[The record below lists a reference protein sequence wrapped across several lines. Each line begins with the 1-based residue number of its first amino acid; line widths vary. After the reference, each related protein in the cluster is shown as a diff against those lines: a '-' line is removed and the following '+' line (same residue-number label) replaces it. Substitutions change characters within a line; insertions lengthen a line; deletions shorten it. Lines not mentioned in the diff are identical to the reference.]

1 MLLILSLFICE
12 VTQLSS
18 RSSSL
23 KTFFVR
29 GMHCQNCQLFVE
41 SKLEEVEVI
50 KRARASLKDS
60 SVEIEFL
67 GEAISVESI
76 NEILSGTGY
85 SVAESKSEKH
95 TGKAVKVLVAASL
108 AIVVFFTVE
117 KFAIGGLMN
126 VDSSSSL
133 LGFFLFGLVAGIS
146 SCAALVGGLVLSVS
160 KQWYSL
166 YSSEDSFLQKLQPH
180 LIFHAGRLVFYSF
193 FGFLLGLLGQ
203 SLKISLT
210 FSSILVIA
218 VSIVMLLM
226 ALQMLGIP
234 TVSLSIPPFLRKLL
248 AVDKSRRGRMMPF
261 ILGATTFFLPC
272 GFTITAQALALLSG
286 SPFHSSM
293 IMFFFALGTFFPLI
307 AIGASSLKFFS
318 MKTFSE
324 VFTKIAAVLIIFFVI
339 YNVNSQLNVLGLPSL
354 NNLTI
359 GTGEQVPFT
368 PDDSTTVLATASEK
382 EEEIVVNEA
391 SPKET
396 GEIIDIE
403 EMVGFQEVV
412 EEQPFVIVQSG
423 PEIQVIRTVAN
434 ATGYTPDYYQVKA
447 GVPVRWEIED
457 VGTSGCT
464 NAIISRNLFPQRVE
478 LTRGNTSVV
487 EFTPQLPGQYKFS
500 CWMGHYTG
508 IIEVVN

>member
-1 MLLILSLFICE
+1 QLSLK
-12 VTQLSS
+12 
-18 RSSSL
+18 SSSS

-41 SKLEEVEVI
+41 SKLEEVEGI

-67 GEAISVESI
+67 GEVISIESM

-85 SVAESKSEKH
+85 SVAEAKPERPA
-95 TGKAVKVLVAASL
+95 GRAVKVLIAASL
-108 AIVVFFTVE
+108 AIVVFFAVE
-117 KFAIGGLMN
+117 KFAIGGLIN

-133 LGFFLFGLVAGIS
+133 VGFFLFGLVAGIS
-146 SCAALVGGLVLSVS
+146 SCAALVGGLILSVS
-160 KQWYSL
+160 KHWYSL
-166 YSSEDSFLQKLQPH
+166 YGSEDSFLQKLQPH
-180 LIFHAGRLVFYSF
+180 LIFHAGRLVSYSL
-193 FGFLLGLLGQ
+193 FGFLLGWLGQ

-218 VSIVMLLM
+218 VSIVMFII
-226 ALQMLGIP
+226 ALQMLGIY
-234 TVSLSIPPFLRKLL
+234 TVSLSIPPFLRKALT
-248 AVDKSRRGRMMPF
+248 ADKSRRGRIMPF

-272 GFTITAQALALLSG
+272 GFTISAQALALLSG
-286 SPFHSSM
+286 SPLHSSM

-307 AIGASSLKFFS
+307 AIGASSIKFFA

-324 VFTKIAAVLIIFFVI
+324 VSTKIAAVLIMFFVI

-354 NNLTI
+354 NDLTI
-359 GTGEQVPFT
+359 GTGEQVSFT
-368 PDDSTTVLATASEK
+368 PDDSMTVLATVGEK
-382 EEEIVVNEA
+382 EEIIVNEA
-391 SPKET
+391 APKET
-396 GEIIDIE
+396 GENIDIE
-403 EMVGFQEVV
+403 EKVEIQEVV
-412 EEQPFVIVQSG
+412 EQPLAIVSSG
-423 PEIQVIRTVAN
+423 PEIQVIRTVAD
-434 ATGYTPDYYQVKA
+434 ARGYAPDYYQVKA

>member
-1 MLLILSLFICE
+1 M
-12 VTQLSS
+12 SS
-18 RSSSL
+18 KSSSS

-41 SKLEEVEVI
+41 SKLEEVEGI

-67 GEAISVESI
+67 GEVISIESI

-85 SVAESKSEKH
+85 SVAEAKSERP
-95 TGKAVKVLVAASL
+95 TGRAVKVLIAASL
-108 AIVVFFTVE
+108 AIVVFFAVE
-117 KFAIGGLMN
+117 KFAIGGLIN

-133 LGFFLFGLVAGIS
+133 VGFFLFGLVAGIS
-146 SCAALVGGLVLSVS
+146 SCAALVGGLILSVS
-160 KQWYSL
+160 KHWYSL
-166 YSSEDSFLQKLQPH
+166 YGSEDSFLQKLQPH
-180 LIFHAGRLVFYSF
+180 LIFHAGRLVFYSL
-193 FGFLLGLLGQ
+193 FGFLLGWLGQ

-218 VSIVMLLM
+218 VSIVMFII
-226 ALQMLGIP
+226 ALQMLGIHM
-234 TVSLSIPPFLRKLL
+234 VSLSIPPFLL
-248 AVDKSRRGRMMPF
+248 
-261 ILGATTFFLPC
+261 LPC
-272 GFTITAQALALLSG
+272 GFTISAQALALLSG
-286 SPFHSSM
+286 SPLHSSM

-307 AIGASSLKFFS
+307 AIGASSIKFFA

-324 VFTKIAAVLIIFFVI
+324 VFTKIAAVLIMFFVI

-354 NNLTI
+354 NDLTI
-359 GTGEQVPFT
+359 GTGEQVSFT
-368 PDDSTTVLATASEK
+368 PDDSMTVLATAGEK
-382 EEEIVVNEA
+382 EEIIVNEA
-391 SPKET
+391 APKET
-396 GEIIDIE
+396 GENIDIE
-403 EMVGFQEVV
+403 EKVEIQEVV
-412 EEQPFVIVQSG
+412 EQPLAIVSSG
-423 PEIQVIRTVAN
+423 PEIQVIRTVAD
-434 ATGYTPDYYQVKA
+434 ARGYAPDYYQVKA

-478 LTRGNTSVV
+478 LTRGDTSVV

>member
-1 MLLILSLFICE
+1 
-12 VTQLSS
+12 
-18 RSSSL
+18 
-23 KTFFVR
+23 
-29 GMHCQNCQLFVE
+29 
-41 SKLEEVEVI
+41 
-50 KRARASLKDS
+50 
-60 SVEIEFL
+60 
-67 GEAISVESI
+67 
-76 NEILSGTGY
+76 
-85 SVAESKSEKH
+85 
-95 TGKAVKVLVAASL
+95 
-108 AIVVFFTVE
+108 
-117 KFAIGGLMN
+117 
-126 VDSSSSL
+126 
-133 LGFFLFGLVAGIS
+133 
-146 SCAALVGGLVLSVS
+146 
-160 KQWYSL
+160 
-166 YSSEDSFLQKLQPH
+166 
-180 LIFHAGRLVFYSF
+180 
-193 FGFLLGLLGQ
+193 
-203 SLKISLT
+203 
-210 FSSILVIA
+210 
-218 VSIVMLLM
+218 
-226 ALQMLGIP
+226 
-234 TVSLSIPPFLRKLL
+234 
-248 AVDKSRRGRMMPF
+248 MMPF